1 MAALIHQLA
10 WYQTLDPR
18 LASAGGSSAIVSV
31 GHERS
36 SEHPRASRHYQRTL
50 RRRLGTAPKAR
61 VGSRYWR
68 LAASGGSRLASGS
81 LSPQRGPRRIR
92 SVRTSAVV
100 NGEQPA
106 TIQRGAHEHARWQSF
121 YHPHSGG
128 STLCPL

>member
-18 LASAGGSSAIVSV
+18 VASAGGSSAIVSV

-50 RRRLGTAPKAR
+50 RRRFGTAPKAR

-100 NGEQPA
+100 YGEQQIGRA
-106 TIQRGAHEHARWQSF
+106 SCRERV
-121 YHPHSGG
+121 
-128 STLCPL
+128 

>member
-50 RRRLGTAPKAR
+50 RRRFGTAPKAR

-81 LSPQRGPRRIR
+81 LSPQRDRKSTRLNSSHGYI
-92 SVRTSAVV
+92 SYAVFCLKKKKK
-100 NGEQPA
+100 
-106 TIQRGAHEHARWQSF
+106 TI
-121 YHPHSGG
+121 G
-128 STLCPL
+128 S